1 MIKLV
6 VFDLDNVI
14 INGEGIDEIGK
25 LANVQDKIAE
35 ITEQA
40 MNGDID
46 FETSI
51 NERVKLLEGASV
63 EEIKKIAEELP
74 LNNGAEET
82 IKALKDKGYEIA
94 IISGSFDV
102 IADSIKDKLN
112 IDYLFTNSLS
122 EEDGKLTGEV
132 TGPLVSGSKLDV
144 LSDLLKEKDYDLAD
158 CIAVGDGANDISMLE
173 GVGYGIAFNA
183 KPKVKE
189 IADVIVEDNDLN
201 DVLTVIEDLDSKAED
216 GEDTSSKA
224 ETKEPEESEE
234 SEEVKEVK
242 DSKAEDG
249 EDTSSKK
256 EAKDSKKSKKSKKSK
271 LPEPTNF
278 VLADTMD
285 GVKVQKDEKEKLI
298 SQIADEREAFN
309 KEAKEQ
315 RKIRDELNNSLK
327 ENLQKAIEYRD
338 ARNEINKDVEANKK
352 KRNDVNE
359 KIKNLEWSSGKRDK
373 VKLENEIKKIDKIIE
388 TRVLDI
394 KKENQLVKNANDLR
408 KQLTEVK
415 EDDKVKD
422 EAQELKK
429 ESELYHAN
437 VVEHSAKAQEAHEN
451 MLKYFRKTDE
461 IRTAADEAHKNFI
474 QARKNASAKHEDFKM
489 VLSEI
494 HVINKKLGRNNK
506 PKRQKSNNK
515 GSSPNKRNKEEKE
528 KAEVIFDKFKHGK
541 KLSTEEL
548 LLLQKYDIS

>member
-63 EEIKKIAEELP
+63 EEIKKIADELP

-122 EEDGKLTGEV
+122 EKDGKLTGEV

-201 DVLTVIEDLDSKAED
+201 DVLTVIEDLDSKVEA
-216 GEDTSSKA
+216 K
-224 ETKEPEESEE
+224 ESE
-234 SEEVKEVK
+234 
-242 DSKAEDG
+242 
-249 EDTSSKK
+249 
-256 EAKDSKKSKKSKKSK
+256 EAKDSK
-271 LPEPTNF
+271 
-278 VLADTMD
+278 V
-285 GVKVQKDEKEKLI
+285 
-298 SQIADEREAFN
+298 
-309 KEAKEQ
+309 EAKEP
-315 RKIRDELNNSLK
+315 
-327 ENLQKAIEYRD
+327 
-338 ARNEINKDVEANKK
+338 
-352 KRNDVNE
+352 E
-359 KIKNLEWSSGKRDK
+359 K
-373 VKLENEIKKIDKIIE
+373 
-388 TRVLDI
+388 
-394 KKENQLVKNANDLR
+394 
-408 KQLTEVK
+408 
-415 EDDKVKD
+415 
-422 EAQELKK
+422 
-429 ESELYHAN
+429 
-437 VVEHSAKAQEAHEN
+437 
-451 MLKYFRKTDE
+451 
-461 IRTAADEAHKNFI
+461 
-474 QARKNASAKHEDFKM
+474 
-489 VLSEI
+489 
-494 HVINKKLGRNNK
+494 
-506 PKRQKSNNK
+506 P
-515 GSSPNKRNKEEKE
+515 
-528 KAEVIFDKFKHGK
+528 
-541 KLSTEEL
+541 
-548 LLLQKYDIS
+548 

>member
-216 GEDTSSKA
+216 GEDN
-224 ETKEPEESEE
+224 
-234 SEEVKEVK
+234 
-242 DSKAEDG
+242 
-249 EDTSSKK
+249 SSKK

-338 ARNEINKDVEANKK
+338 SRNEINKDVEANKK